1 MGENTPWR
9 TMEHLRKKLLE
20 CVIGLG
26 LVFGACGEDSRSGAL
41 LWIRCYQVIAVIGT
55 LTILISRWKEQ
66 SESKVVIGKKAV
78 VAKISQNTG
87 CLVTF
92 VVWKMLKFWAVFGHD
107 YGVILFFL
115 DRSIC
120 PSMFPPGPSCT
131 LLMGWFLDTSP
142 LLTVP
147 TSWPYSDNLYMPL
160 PGGLLLSGQNK
171 WYFFVCL
178 LWGEWE

>member
-1 MGENTPWR
+1 MLSTASSQRNIPTVKQSWVYWHVAMGENTPWR

-115 DRSIC
+115 D
-120 PSMFPPGPSCT
+120 PSVAEWPCLILMFCKIFVFNKRPP
-131 LLMGWFLDTSP
+131 
-142 LLTVP
+142 
-147 TSWPYSDNLYMPL
+147 
-160 PGGLLLSGQNK
+160 
-171 WYFFVCL
+171 
-178 LWGEWE
+178 